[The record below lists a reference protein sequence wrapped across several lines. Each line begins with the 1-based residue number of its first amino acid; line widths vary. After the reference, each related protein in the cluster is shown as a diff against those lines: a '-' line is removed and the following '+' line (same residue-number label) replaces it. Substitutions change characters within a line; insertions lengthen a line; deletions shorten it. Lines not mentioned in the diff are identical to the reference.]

1 MLYQNSCE
9 NKILPLSL
17 LLPLIKRLVKNVDFL
32 PRVFSIDPSNPLSR
46 SDDFEIYIFSLPFR
60 RDKSGAGGEGL
71 MGSFISHGLT
81 AGRRPQR
88 STCAR
93 VWKRNR
99 KKKGGRASEE
109 VTAGGP
115 LKNNGLGSVVGVTL
129 ARAKL

>member
-1 MLYQNSCE
+1 
-9 NKILPLSL
+9 
-17 LLPLIKRLVKNVDFL
+17 
-32 PRVFSIDPSNPLSR
+32 
-46 SDDFEIYIFSLPFR
+46 
-60 RDKSGAGGEGL
+60 

-109 VTAGGP
+109 VAAGGP
-115 LKNNGLGSVVGVTL
+115 LKNNGLESVVGVTL